1 MTRTADTSVTN
12 GADLNGDGQVS
23 VDDDLQARVD
33 AANAAGADLLIS
45 VHNNGGPAS
54 LHGTSVYYCIDSTH
68 GQESRAFAALAQQA
82 LGISLQQA
90 GYQTTDLGFHDDAG
104 LGKPYG
110 HLFLTGA
117 KTPRVARPSEMPAI
131 VGESLFVSNPTEAK
145 LLGRAD
151 VVYAIARAM
160 PPCSSPISGG
170 PPPPRPP
177 AERDLT
183 GAALSGSRPA
193 HAPVDGDRFNAVLA
207 VAHWWRPLSQHPA
220 SESAVRKARD
230 RIREIA

>member
-1 MTRTADTSVTN
+1 VTRTADTSVTN

-117 KTPRVARPSEMPAI
+117 MTPRVARPPRCRHRRGVSLRQKSHGGKVLA
-131 VGESLFVSNPTEAK
+131 GRRRLRHRACYASLFVAYF
-145 LLGRAD
+145 G
-151 VVYAIARAM
+151 
-160 PPCSSPISGG
+160 
-170 PPPPRPP
+170 
-177 AERDLT
+177 
-183 GAALSGSRPA
+183 RPA
-193 HAPVDGDRFNAVLA
+193 TATTPG
-207 VAHWWRPLSQHPA
+207 
-220 SESAVRKARD
+220 
-230 RIREIA
+230 